1 MFRSLARAIIIVML
15 IIAANYKKMVLR
27 ILFSSLMDDL
37 YFNIKQNRDTLA
49 VVLKRSP
56 NMAYQKV
63 NELAKFVGSRYSVD
77 LQLHFPIPQ
86 KISELD
92 SYGTENIS
100 VVVDKFRKTFPVPRE
115 IVKQKAV
122 ELIGNDAKPQ
132 DAYTYEG
139 KEGVKVIM
147 SKGSIE
153 VLPGSMHFWC
163 KMDTQQIR
171 SYVDWLMENVYFP
184 TNS

>member
-1 MFRSLARAIIIVML
+1 MA
-15 IIAANYKKMVLR
+15 LR
-27 ILFSSLMDDL
+27 IFSSLMDDL
-37 YFNIKQNRDTLA
+37 YSNIKRNRDILV

-63 NELAKFVGSRYSVD
+63 NELAKFVGSHYNVD

-86 KISELD
+86 KISDLD

-100 VVVDKFRKTFPVPRE
+100 VVVDKFRRTFPVPRE
-115 IVKQKAV
+115 TVKQKAV

-139 KEGVKVIM
+139 KEGVKVVM
-147 SKGSIE
+147 PKGSIE

-163 KMDTQQIR
+163 KIDTRIR
-171 SYVDWLMENVYFP
+171 SYGDWLIENVYFP

>member
-1 MFRSLARAIIIVML
+1 MRV
-15 IIAANYKKMVLR
+15 
-27 ILFSSLMDDL
+27 FSSLMDDL
-37 YFNIKQNRDTLA
+37 YFNIKRNRDTFDTL
-49 VVLKRSP
+49 LKRTP

-63 NELAKFVGSRYSVD
+63 NELAKFVGTRYGVD

-86 KISELD
+86 KISDLE

-100 VVVDKFRKTFPVPRE
+100 VVVDKFRRAFPVPRDT
-115 IVKQKAV
+115 VKQKAV

-139 KEGVKVIM
+139 KEGVKVVM
-147 SKGSIE
+147 PKGSIE

-163 KMDTQQIR
+163 KIDTEIR
-171 SYVDWLMENVYFP
+171 SYGDWLIENVYFP

>member
-1 MFRSLARAIIIVML
+1 
-15 IIAANYKKMVLR
+15 
-27 ILFSSLMDDL
+27 MDDL
-37 YFNIKQNRDTLA
+37 YFNIKRNRDTFA
-49 VVLKRSP
+49 IVLKSRP

-86 KISELD
+86 KISDLD

-100 VVVDKFRKTFPVPRE
+100 VVVDKFRRTFPVPRDT
-115 IVKQKAV
+115 VKQKAV

-139 KEGVKVIM
+139 KEGVKVVM
-147 SKGSIE
+147 PKGSIE

-163 KMDTQQIR
+163 KIDTEIR
-171 SYVDWLMENVYFP
+171 SYGDWLIENVYIP